1 MTFLGPV
8 YVGKR
13 VAFIAKITSV
23 GRTSIE
29 TRIDVSAEPFDRAER
44 RRVAM
49 VYALYAALDES
60 GRRPRPVPPLRIE
73 TDAQRRQLE
82 AARARQEVRLARRAE
97 AQAGD
102 GEDPPARSSSRA

>member
-1 MTFLGPV
+1 VP
-8 YVGKR
+8 VGKR
-13 VAFIAKITSV
+13 DAFVTEVTSI

-29 TRIDVSAEPFDRAER
+29 TRIEVSAEPFDRAER

-49 VYALYAALDES
+49 DYALSVALNES
-60 GRRPRPVPPLRIE
+60 GHRPRPVPPLGIQ

-82 AARARQEVRLARRAE
+82 AARGCQDARLTRRAD

-102 GEDPPARSSSRA
+102 SEDP